1 MENSDHPLLH
11 WIPNKL
17 IEKEGEVYF
26 EWIYLGDKRYLDP
39 FFEET
44 LVKCADHPDNLKRF
58 KVVSSADNLIDWAA
72 QLVSAELKAFV
83 FHVSRCGSTMLA
95 QSLAVSPQNIVI
107 AEAPIIDAIVRSELF
122 DLDKKRVLIKAVI
135 ALLGQKRFPDEKN
148 LIVKLDSWHIFEA
161 GELRSIFPELPF
173 VLLYRNPAEVLKSHS
188 KLKGMHMIPNLL
200 PSKIF
205 GITNKEIEEIGF
217 HQYSAVV
224 LEKYFQAYF
233 DFQQKDQN
241 VLVYNYKDGMRD
253 ILEKVIDLINDDYY
267 IEEIDQMYERLKKHS
282 KNETNV
288 FSGDSFMNENLAMD
302 LSRVNHLYEK
312 LEQKLSGQLADRN

>member
-44 LVKCADHPDNLKRF
+44 LVKCVGYSNNSTRF
-58 KVVSSADNLIDWAA
+58 KLVSTVENLIDWSE
-72 QLVSAELKAFV
+72 QLVSTDLKAFV

-107 AEAPIIDAIVRSELF
+107 AEAPIIDAIIRSDLF
-122 DLDKKRVLIKAVI
+122 DLDKKKILIKAVI
-135 ALLGQKRFPDEKN
+135 ALLGQKRFPEEKN

-161 GELRSIFPELPF
+161 NELRAIFPELPF
-173 VLLYRNPAEVLKSHS
+173 ILLYRNPTEVLKSHS
-188 KLKGMHMIPNLL
+188 KLKGMHMVPNLL

-205 GITNKEIEEIGF
+205 GINDQQMKELTF
-217 HQYSAVV
+217 QQYGAVV
-224 LEKYFQAYF
+224 LEKYFEAYSNF
-233 DFQQKDQN
+233 YEKDQN
-241 VLVYNYKDGMRD
+241 VAVYNYKEGMRE
-253 ILEKVIDLINDDYY
+253 ILEKVMDIIDVDYY
-267 IEEIDQMYERLKKHS
+267 IEEVDQMYERLKKHS

-288 FSGDSFMNENLAMD
+288 FNGDSFLGENLAIDMVK
-302 LSRVNHLYEK
+302 VNHLYEK
-312 LEQKLSGQLADRN
+312 LQEKLTAQLAGRN

>member
-1 MENSDHPLLH
+1 MENINHPLLH

-44 LVKCADHPDNLKRF
+44 LVKCISHPNNSKRF
-58 KVVSSADNLIDWAA
+58 KVVSSAENLIDWAA

-95 QSLAVSPQNIVI
+95 QSLAVSPQNIVV
-107 AEAPIIDAIVRSELF
+107 AEAPIIDAIVRSEFF

-135 ALLGQKRFPDEKN
+135 SLLGQKRFPEEKN
-148 LIVKLDSWHIFEA
+148 LVVKLDSWHIFEA
-161 GELRSIFPELPF
+161 DELRSIFPELPF
-173 VLLYRNPAEVLKSHS
+173 VLLYRNPTEVLKSHS
-188 KLKGMHMIPNLL
+188 KLKGMHMVPNLI

-205 GITNKEIEEIGF
+205 GITNKEIEEITF
-217 HQYSAVV
+217 QQYSAVV

-233 DFQQKDQN
+233 DFHQTDQN
-241 VLVYNYKDGMRD
+241 VSVYNYKEGMRD
-253 ILEKVIDLINDDYY
+253 ILEKVIDIIDGDYY

-288 FSGDSFMNENLAMD
+288 FNGDSFLSENIEID
-302 LSRVNHLYEK
+302 ITKVNQLYEK
-312 LEQKLSGQLADRN
+312 LERKLSGQLVGRN